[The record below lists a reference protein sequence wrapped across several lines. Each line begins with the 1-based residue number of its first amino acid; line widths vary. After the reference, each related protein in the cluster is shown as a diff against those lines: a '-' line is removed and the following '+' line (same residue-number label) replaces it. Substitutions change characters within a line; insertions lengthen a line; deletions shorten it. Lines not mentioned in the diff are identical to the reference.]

1 MTPEQIRE
9 ALMKQNTELVFT
21 AHPTQAARRSVLS
34 KNGKV
39 SRFLEQQDNSN
50 LLTPVQKNEMLHD
63 LQSTL
68 LTIWRTN
75 PVRRH
80 KPNPE
85 DEARYGLSVVE
96 ESIWEVRSKNTPT
109 HQARGIHMYIY
120 AIYMRKRASL
130 LAFMDSLS
138 LPSCCSEGRMWKA
151 VYGARGRMC
160 SNLAVQ
166 RCFHLR
172 MHSVT
177 RTADAPRALPLGWLC
192 FEED

>member
-96 ESIWEVRSKNTPT
+96 ESIWEVRSKNTST
-109 HQARGIHMYIY
+109 HQARGL
-120 AIYMRKRASL
+120 YMRKRASL
-130 LAFMDSLS
+130 HAFMDSLS
-138 LPSCCSEGRMWKA
+138 LSSCCSEGRMWKA

-172 MHSVT
+172 MHSDT
-177 RTADAPRALPLGWLC
+177 RAAGAPRALPLGWLC